1 MAKILFNI
9 TNGTNNPTKASLGF
23 MLARTAVEEGH
34 EVIVFLNA
42 DAVSLMRAP
51 VLDNL
56 VGLGTGKLKE
66 HFDILK
72 KGNVP
77 IYVSAISC
85 DIRGVTDQDLKETNS
100 RKVLPKTLLNLS
112 LDADRTFVY

>member
-9 TNGTNNPTKASLGF
+9 ANGTNNPTKASLGF

-34 EVIVFLNA
+34 EVQVFLNA
-42 DAVSLMRAP
+42 DAVSLVRKP

-66 HFDILK
+66 HFDVLVEGK
-72 KGNVP
+72 VP

-85 DIRGVTDQDLKETNS
+85 EIRGVTEKDLRETNS
-100 RKVLPKTLLNLS
+100 IKVFPKTLLTLS
-112 LDADRTFVY
+112 LQADRTFVY